1 VCRDKREDMLVFV
14 EVKTRS
20 SAWFGE
26 PSLAVTREKRLLMER
41 GAFSWLRM
49 LRNPDILFRFD
60 VVEIVM
66 KDGTA
71 EVNLIKNAFEI
82 PETNRF

>member
-1 VCRDKREDMLVFV
+1 MLVFV

-20 SAWFGE
+20 GIEFGE
-26 PSLAVTREKRLLMER
+26 PSLAVTRQKQLLIER
-41 GAFSWLRM
+41 GAYAWLRM
-49 LRNPDILFRFD
+49 LQNPDILFRFD

-66 KDGTA
+66 GDGIP

-82 PETNRF
+82 PEPYRF

>member
-26 PSLAVTREKRLLMER
+26 PSLAVTREKQLLIER
-41 GAFSWLRM
+41 GANSWLRM
-49 LRNPDILFRFD
+49 LGNPDILFRFD

-71 EVNLIKNAFEI
+71 EVNLIKSAFEI